1 MLIELYDIQNRISKQ
16 VNDLPR
22 RYLYDQIN
30 FKQRLIGIIGARG
43 VGKTTLLLQYLKTA
57 YNDPTIA
64 LYVSADNILVNGLGI
79 LEIVAEH
86 HRNGGKVLIID
97 EIHKLTNWAQTI
109 KTIYDSYPE
118 MNLIISGS
126 SAFQIKTQGYDL
138 SRRLFYYTLA
148 GLSLREFIG
157 LKMDKAAPIFSLS
170 DILTNHSKLATE
182 LNQEFNIFPL
192 FREYLQYGFYP
203 FWREGQAE
211 YPQKIENIL
220 NKILYEDIP
229 SAFPV
234 KYDAIRQLKRFLY
247 IVASSNPFQVNVSK
261 LSRDLQI
268 ARESLYQY
276 LDFLDQ
282 SFVIH
287 RLWKKSSGKA
297 FQRKPEKL
305 LLQNP
310 NIISYLQPQAFLQN
324 KGIMRETFFISQVMT
339 FQKMYASNPA
349 DFEDDLNNQFEIGG
363 KSKTSGQLDPQKN
376 GYLVLDDISIG
387 DKQRIPLYL
396 FGFLY

>member
-1 MLIELYDIQNRISKQ
+1 MLIELYDIQNRISKH
-16 VNDLPR
+16 VADLPR

-30 FKQRLIGIIGARG
+30 FNQRLIGIIGARG
-43 VGKTTLLLQYLKTA
+43 VGKTTLLLQHLKA
-57 YNDPTIA
+57 EYNDPTIA
-64 LYVSADNILVNGLGI
+64 LYVSADNILVNGLGM

-86 HRNGGKVLIID
+86 HRNGGQLLIID
-97 EIHKLTNWAQTI
+97 EIHKLPNWAQTI

-118 MNLIISGS
+118 MKLMISGS
-126 SAFQIKTQGYDL
+126 SAFQIKTPGYDL

-148 GLSLREFIG
+148 GLSFREFIS
-157 LKMDKAAPIFSLS
+157 LKIAITLPVFSLS
-170 DILTNHSKLATE
+170 EILSNHSKLAAE
-182 LNQEFNIFPL
+182 LNQEMNIFPL
-192 FREYLQYGFYP
+192 FREYLEHGFYP

-220 NKILYEDIP
+220 SKILYEDIP

-287 RLWKKSSGKA
+287 RLWKRSSGKA
-297 FQRKPEKL
+297 FQRKPEKIL
-305 LLQNP
+305 LHNP
-310 NIISYLQPQAFLQN
+310 NIISYLQPQALLQN
-324 KGIMRETFFISQVMT
+324 KGIVRETFFINQMMT
-339 FQKMYASNPA
+339 AHKIYASSPA

-363 KSKTSGQLDPQKN
+363 KSKTSGQLDPRKN

-387 DKQRIPLYL
+387 DRQRIPLYL

>member
-1 MLIELYDIQNRISKQ
+1 MLIELYDIQNRISKH
-16 VNDLPR
+16 VADLPR

-30 FKQRLIGIIGARG
+30 FNQRLIGIIGARG
-43 VGKTTLLLQYLKTA
+43 VGKTTLLLQHLKA
-57 YNDPTIA
+57 EYNDPTIA
-64 LYVSADNILVNGLGI
+64 LYVSADNILVNGLGM

-86 HRNGGKVLIID
+86 HRNGGQLLIID
-97 EIHKLTNWAQTI
+97 EIHKLPNWAQTI

-118 MNLIISGS
+118 MKLMISGS
-126 SAFQIKTQGYDL
+126 SAFQIKTPGYDL

-148 GLSLREFIG
+148 GLSFREFIS
-157 LKMDKAAPIFSLS
+157 LKIAITLPVFSLS
-170 DILTNHSKLATE
+170 EILSNHSKLAAE
-182 LNQEFNIFPL
+182 LNQEMNIFPL
-192 FREYLQYGFYP
+192 FREYLEHGFYP

-220 NKILYEDIP
+220 SKILYEDIP

-287 RLWKKSSGKA
+287 RLWKRSSGKA
-297 FQRKPEKL
+297 FQRKPEKIL
-305 LLQNP
+305 LHNP
-310 NIISYLQPQAFLQN
+310 NIISYLQPQALLQN
-324 KGIMRETFFISQVMT
+324 KGIVRETFFINQMMT
-339 FQKMYASNPA
+339 AHKIYASSPA

-387 DKQRIPLYL
+387 DRQRIPLYL

>member
-57 YNDPTIA
+57 YNDPTMA
-64 LYVSADNILVNGLGI
+64 LYVSADNILVNGLGMRD
-79 LEIVAEH
+79 IVAEH

-97 EIHKLTNWAQTI
+97 EIHKLPDWAQTI

-148 GLSLREFIG
+148 GLSLREFIA
-157 LKMDKAAPIFSLS
+157 LKMERAVPVFSFS
-170 DILTNHSKLATE
+170 DILTNHGKLATE

-192 FREYLQYGFYP
+192 YREHLQHGFYP

-247 IVASSNPFQVNVSK
+247 IVASSKPFQVNVSK

-287 RLWKKSSGKA
+287 RLWLQSSGKA

-305 LLQNP
+305 LLHNP
-310 NIISYLQPQAFLQN
+310 NIISYLQPQAFIQN

-339 FQKMYASNPA
+339 THKMYASSPA
-349 DFEDDLNNQFEIGG
+349 DFEDDLGNQFEIGG
-363 KSKTSGQLDPQKN
+363 KSKTAGQLDPQKN
-376 GYLVLDDISIG
+376 GYLVLDDISMG

>member
-1 MLIELYDIQNRISKQ
+1 
-16 VNDLPR
+16 
-22 RYLYDQIN
+22 RYLYNQIN
-30 FKQRLIGIIGARG
+30 FNQRLIGIIGARG
-43 VGKTTLLLQYLKTA
+43 VGKTTLLLQYLITE
-57 YNDPTIA
+57 YNDPTAA
-64 LYVSADNILVNGLGI
+64 LYVSADNILVNGLGM

-86 HRNGGKVLIID
+86 QRNGGKVLVID
-97 EIHKLTNWAQTI
+97 EIHKLHNWVQI
-109 KTIYDSYPE
+109 VKTIYDAYPE

-138 SRRLFYYTLA
+138 SRRLFYYTLS
-148 GLSLREFIG
+148 GLSFREFVS
-157 LKMDKAAPIFSLS
+157 LKTNRTAPVLSLS

-182 LNQEFNIFPL
+182 LSQQFSIFPL

-203 FWREGQAE
+203 FWQEGKAE

-247 IVASSNPFQVNVSK
+247 IVATSNPFQVNVAK
-261 LSRDLQI
+261 LSRELQI

-287 RLWKKSSGKA
+287 RLWKHSSGKT

-305 LLQNP
+305 LLHNP
-310 NIISYLQPQAFLQN
+310 NIISYLQPGALSRN
-324 KGIMRETFFISQVMT
+324 KGIMRETFFVNQMMRVHTLYS
-339 FQKMYASNPA
+339 SSPA

-363 KSKTSGQLDPQKN
+363 KSKRSGQLDPQKT
-376 GYLVLDDISIG
+376 GYLVLDDMTIG

>member
-43 VGKTTLLLQYLKTA
+43 VGKTTLLLQYLKTT
-57 YNDPTIA
+57 YNDPTVA
-64 LYVSADNILVNGLGI
+64 LYVSADNILVNGLGM

-97 EIHKLTNWAQTI
+97 EIHKMPHWAQTI
-109 KTIYDSYPE
+109 KSIYDSYPE

-148 GLSLREFIG
+148 GLSLREFIA
-157 LKMDKAAPIFSLS
+157 LKMDRVTPVFSLS

-192 FREYLQYGFYP
+192 YREYLQHGFYP
-203 FWREGQAE
+203 FWQEGQAE

-220 NKILYEDIP
+220 NKMLYEDIP

-247 IVASSNPFQVNVSK
+247 IAASSNPFQVNVSK

-287 RLWKKSSGKA
+287 RLWKQSSGKA

-305 LLQNP
+305 LLHNP
-310 NIISYLQPQAFLQN
+310 NIISYLQPQAFLKN

-339 FQKMYASNPA
+339 AHKLYASSPA

>member
-22 RYLYDQIN
+22 RTLYDQIN

-57 YNDPTIA
+57 FNDPTIA
-64 LYVSADNILVNGLGI
+64 LYVSADNILVNGLGM

-97 EIHKLTNWAQTI
+97 EIHKLPQWAQTI

-118 MNLIISGS
+118 MNVIISGS

-148 GLSLREFIG
+148 GLSLGEFIA
-157 LKMDKAAPIFSLS
+157 LKMERATPVFSLS

-182 LNQEFNIFPL
+182 LTQEFNIFPL
-192 FREYLQYGFYP
+192 FREYLQHGFYP

-229 SAFPV
+229 SAFPI

-247 IVASSNPFQVNVSK
+247 IVASAKPFQVNVAK

-287 RLWKKSSGKA
+287 RLWKQSSGKA

-305 LLQNP
+305 LLHNP

-324 KGIMRETFFISQVMT
+324 KGIMRETFFISQLMT
-339 FQKMYASNPA
+339 AHKMYASNSA
-349 DFEDDLNNQFEIGG
+349 DFEDDLNNQFEVGG
-363 KSKTSGQLDPQKN
+363 KSKTLGQLDPNKN
-376 GYLVLDDISIG
+376 GFLALDDISIG